1 MDLELTPW
9 LADDCSV
16 FLLDGSSDYG
26 LGLLDRE
33 VLLDFEA
40 LVLLEAV
47 AVGRSGTRGLAL
59 LFCHVEKKN
68 INLEK
73 IIR

>member
-9 LADDCSV
+9 LTDDCSV
-16 FLLDGSSDYG
+16 FLLDGSSRNG

-47 AVGRSGTRGLAL
+47 AVGRSGT
-59 LFCHVEKKN
+59 
-68 INLEK
+68 
-73 IIR
+73 